1 MKILNIPG
9 NLGALMRWAEQFSSC
24 QLVDQASF
32 PSPHKKEILC
42 LPGGNLGSIHNAI
55 LHNQIF
61 EFLKNGGRIFAI
73 CGAFQSFF
81 SSSEENK
88 CGLYLSIF
96 PAKAYRLER
105 PNIGFNRV
113 ISDWYEGDVY
123 FNCKYSVRYKENDW
137 NDMKMKDLKIATDKE
152 GYLQAIR
159 TSSVLGVQFHPELSF
174 GNFDQVFRNWACE
187 K

>member
-1 MKILNIPG
+1 MNILNIPG
-9 NLGALMRWAEQFSSC
+9 NLGALMKWAEQFSSC
-24 QLVDQASF
+24 QLIDQGSF
-32 PSPHKKEILC
+32 PDPYKKEIIC
-42 LPGGNLGSIHNAI
+42 LPGGNLGSIP
-55 LHNQIF
+55 NQSLSKQLF

-73 CGAFQSFF
+73 CGAFQALF

-88 CGLYLSIF
+88 CGQYLSIF
-96 PAKAYRLER
+96 PAKAYRLKK

-123 FNCKYSVRYKENDW
+123 FNCKYSVYFKEGDW
-137 NDMKMKDLKIATDKE
+137 NHLKITDLKIATDKE

-159 TSSVLGVQFHPELSF
+159 TPSVLGVQFHPELSF
-174 GNFDQVFRNWACE
+174 GNFDQVFKNWAHE